1 MYLKRI
7 RELREDH
14 DLIQKEVGAILNLK
28 QPHYARYETG
38 KRDFPAEYIVKLAEY
53 YNVSTDY
60 IFNLTDDPT
69 PYKRIKK

>member
-7 RELREDH
+7 KELREDN
-14 DLIQKEVGAILNLK
+14 DLYQKDICKILNLK

-38 KRDFPAEYIVKLAEY
+38 KRDFPAEYIVKLAQF

-60 IFNLTDDPT
+60 IFELTDNPK
-69 PYKRIKK
+69 PYNKK